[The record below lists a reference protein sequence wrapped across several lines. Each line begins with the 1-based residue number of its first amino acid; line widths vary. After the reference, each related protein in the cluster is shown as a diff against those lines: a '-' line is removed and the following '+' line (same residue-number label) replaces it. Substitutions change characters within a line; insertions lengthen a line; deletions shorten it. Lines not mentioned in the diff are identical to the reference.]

1 MELIVIRHALP
12 LRVEQ
17 ADGAA
22 DPGLSEAGVAQAEHM
37 AQYVAAERIDA
48 LFSSPMRRAVQTAAP
63 LAEATGLTPTI
74 VDDVAEWDRHA
85 SSYIPAEELKASGTE
100 NWIEQLNGDNMGED
114 AVADFHQRVIA
125 ALETIVEQHRGQTVA
140 VVCHGGVI
148 NAYIAHVMGLPL
160 ELPGALYPNYTSLH
174 RFAAASSG
182 ERSVLALN
190 ETAHL
195 RGTGLP
201 VGLFQKG

>member
-12 LRVEQ
+12 QRIEQ

-22 DPGLSEAGVAQAEHM
+22 DPELSAEGNAQAEHM
-37 AQYVAAERIDA
+37 AQYLATERIDA
-48 LFSSPMRRAVQTAAP
+48 LFSSPLRRAVQTAAP
-63 LAEATGLTPTI
+63 LAAATGLTPTV
-74 VDDVAEWDRHA
+74 VDDLAEWDRH
-85 SSYIPAEELKASGTE
+85 SSNYIPIEEIKSAGGGNWVDQVNAMQPDGAE
-100 NWIEQLNGDNMGED
+100 MD
-114 AVADFHQRVIA
+114 AFHARVVA
-125 ALETIVEQHRGQTVA
+125 ALEQIVIDHPGRTVA

-148 NAYIAHVMGLPL
+148 NSYIAHVLGLPHD
-160 ELPGALYPNYTSLH
+160 GSGVLYPNYTSLH

-190 ETAHL
+190 ETSHL

-201 VGLFQKG
+201 IGIFKKG

>member
-1 MELIVIRHALP
+1 M
-12 LRVEQ
+12 
-17 ADGAA
+17 
-22 DPGLSEAGVAQAEHM
+22 AQAEHM
-37 AQYVAAERIDA
+37 ARYLAMERIDA
-48 LFSSPMRRAVQTAAP
+48 LFSSPMRRAVETAAP
-63 LAEATGLTPTI
+63 LAAATGLTPTI

-85 SSYIPAEELKASGTE
+85 STYIPAEELKASGAE
-100 NWIEQLNGDNMGED
+100 NWLEQLNGDDMGDDE
-114 AVADFHQRVIA
+114 VAAFHDRVIG
-125 ALETIVEQHRGQTVA
+125 ALEEIVRTNPGKTVA

>member
-12 LRVEQ
+12 LRVEG

-37 AQYVAAERIDA
+37 AQYLATEAIDA
-48 LFSSPMRRAVQTAAP
+48 LFTSPMRRAIETAAP
-63 LAEATGLTPTI
+63 LAAATGLTPTV

-85 SSYIPAEELKASGTE
+85 SSYIPAEELKASSRE
-100 NWIEQLNGDNMGED
+100 DWIGLLNGDHMDDEE
-114 AVADFHQRVIA
+114 VADFHRRVIG
-125 ALETIVEQHRGQTVA
+125 ALERIVETNRGRTVA

-148 NAYIAHVMGLPL
+148 NAYIAHVLGLPL

-201 VGLFQKG
+201 VGLFQKH

>member
-37 AQYVAAERIDA
+37 AQYLATERIDA

-63 LAEATGLTPTI
+63 LAEATGLAPTI

-85 SSYIPAEELKASGTE
+85 SSYIPAEELKASGAE
-100 NWIEQLNGDNMGED
+100 NWIEQLNGDNMGDD
-114 AVADFHQRVIA
+114 AVADFHRRVIA

-160 ELPGALYPNYTSLH
+160 TLPGALYPNYTSIH